1 MTRGGIR
8 VLVAAFAVIVSTAC
22 GAQMLK
28 KEPGAGQLA
37 AGAVVLVDDG
47 TCGPGK
53 VKQVTGGSNM
63 SMSGGQMLTTG
74 SARKRKC
81 VIK

>member
-1 MTRGGIR
+1 MR
-8 VLVAAFAVIVSTAC
+8 VDIYISIVALAMIASSAST
-22 GAQMLK
+22 AQMLK

-53 VKQVTGGSNM
+53 VKQVTGGSNI
-63 SMSGGQMLTTG
+63 SMSRGGQMTTG